1 MRPSGRI
8 HDPRRHPVSVNINSV
23 VLIGRLTRD
32 PEAGGRRCMLRLAVN
47 ERRKV
52 AGTEDEWADRPNFF
66 DVVTWGP
73 LAQTCAAHLMKGR
86 LVAVSGSLSFHEWDA
101 GEGKPRGRKVEIVA
115 DTVSFLDAPP
125 VRAVAPAEPEHA
137 LAPTVPDDVA
147 GTVAGPTPEPAAEPA
162 PARAA

>member
-1 MRPSGRI
+1 
-8 HDPRRHPVSVNINSV
+8 VSVNINSV

-73 LAQTCAAHLMKGR
+73 LAQTCAAHLVKGR
-86 LVAVSGSLSFHEWDA
+86 LVAVSGSLSFHEWDN

-125 VRAVAPAEPEHA
+125 VRAVEPPAEPAVVPEPVLEPAGEPSGEPASGPAPQPA
-137 LAPTVPDDVA
+137 LA
-147 GTVAGPTPEPAAEPA
+147 EAA
-162 PARAA
+162 

>member
-1 MRPSGRI
+1 M
-8 HDPRRHPVSVNINSV
+8 SVNINSV

-52 AGTEDEWADRPNFF
+52 TGPDDEVAWVDRPNFF

-73 LAQTCAAHLMKGR
+73 LAQTCAAHLSKGR
-86 LVAVSGSLSFHEWDA
+86 LVAVSGALSFHEWDA

-125 VRAVAPAEPEHA
+125 VRAAVPAE
-137 LAPTVPDDVA
+137 APPVDAD
-147 GTVAGPTPEPAAEPA
+147 PA
-162 PARAA
+162 PVAAPVADAPLAEAA